1 MKILLIATAF
11 TLVGS
16 CATPSYTQK
25 IEALKES
32 IVFENPEKVSSY
44 SETITAEALSVH
56 VHTLASKE
64 FEGRETGQA
73 GFDKASRYLKDFY
86 IQNAIPSP
94 LGGDTYFQNIPEAYF
109 NDSSPSSQNVIAYI
123 EGSTHPEELLIISAH
138 LDHLGVADETTFYG
152 ADDNASGTAAVM
164 MIAQAFMSAKNEGHG
179 PKRSILFLH
188 LTAEEAGLLGSH
200 YYVKH
205 PIYALEH
212 TIANLNIDM
221 IGRIDP
227 HYEALQNEN
236 YIYVIGADRLSTELH
251 YVSEAANAQFAN
263 LELDYKYNDDDEA
276 NRYYYRSD
284 HYNFAYRGIPVIFY
298 FNGEHKDYHKPT
310 DTPDKIN
317 YPLLQKRTQLI
328 FATAWYLANSEH
340 KLNTNKL

>member
-1 MKILLIATAF
+1 MKILLIVTAF
-11 TLVGS
+11 SLVGS
-16 CATPSYTQK
+16 CATPSYTKK

-32 IVFENPEKVSSY
+32 IAFKNPQTVNKY
-44 SETITAEALSVH
+44 NQTITTEALRVH
-56 VHTLASKE
+56 VQTLASEE

-73 GFDKASRYLKDFY
+73 GFEKASLYLKDFY

-94 LGGDTYFQNIPEAYF
+94 LGDDNYYQNIPESYF
-109 NDSSPSSQNVIAYI
+109 NDRSPPSQNVIAYI

-138 LDHLGVADETTFYG
+138 LDHLGVVDEDIFYG

-164 MIAQAFMSAKNEGHG
+164 MIAKAFMTAKNEGNG

-188 LTAEEAGLLGSH
+188 LTAEESGLLGSH

-205 PIYALEH
+205 PIYPLNH

-221 IGRIDP
+221 IGRVDP
-227 HYEALQNEN
+227 HYETLQNDN

-251 YVSEAANAQFAN
+251 YVSEAANAQFTN
-263 LELDYKYNDDDEA
+263 LELDYKYNDDEEA

-284 HYNFAYRGIPVIFY
+284 HYNFAFRGIPVIFY
-298 FNGEHKDYHKPT
+298 FNGEHKDYHQPT

-317 YPLLQKRTQLI
+317 YPLLQKRSQLI
-328 FATAWYLANSEH
+328 FSTAWYLVNSDH
-340 KLNTNKL
+340 KLKLDKL